1 MEDDMATIKQVQTG
15 FVTFIDRD
23 VAAAFEGWQKA
34 LVVGGATLLAAN
46 FPKLAQTY
54 GRHPM
59 VSALGVYNEVTGT
72 IDIDAV
78 YNAFV
83 PHLGAEKIPVTIP
96 KVGTIKLG
104 KDEIDTIVRYIKEA

>member
-1 MEDDMATIKQVQTG
+1 MATINQVQKGLIT
-15 FVTFIDRD
+15 FVDRD
-23 VAAAFEGWQKA
+23 LSGAFEGWQKA
-34 LVVGGATLLAAN
+34 FVVGGATLLAAN

-83 PHLGAEKIPVTIP
+83 PHLGAEKIPVSIP
-96 KVGTIKLG
+96 KVGTIKMG
-104 KDEIDTIVRYIKEA
+104 KEEIDILVKYIKEA